1 MIYKIKNKCKSTRL
15 SRRVS
20 LSSFL
25 AVALLAVS
33 CSDRSD
39 YNTVPES
46 QLTSGISLW
55 QNIVSNGSLNDF
67 ATLVQKSGLDINL
80 KGANYYTVMAPLDG
94 TYDMQ
99 QFLTADSAKAT
110 EQFVKQH
117 ISNYSTVISGDQTYI
132 LRTQNG
138 KIHYVNSQG
147 VTDAEGNDQVNFA
160 LTNAPASNGI
170 LHILKGQL
178 PWRPNVYEY
187 TDSAENCDSFKV

>member
-1 MIYKIKNKCKSTRL
+1 
-15 SRRVS
+15 
-20 LSSFL
+20 
-25 AVALLAVS
+25 
-33 CSDRSD
+33 
-39 YNTVPES
+39 
-46 QLTSGISLW
+46 
-55 QNIVSNGSLNDF
+55 
-67 ATLVQKSGLDINL
+67 
-80 KGANYYTVMAPLDG
+80 MAPLDG

-187 TDSAENCDSFKV
+187 TDSAENCDSFKVYVKKFLM